1 MPISLLIRFI
11 SYIRPQIY
19 KLFYYGQKRDYKDCC
34 QGVALFAHL
43 DWRLLRCD
51 LIVKLYDSAQ
61 GADNRQGC
69 SCHNRHY
76 DHSS

>member
-11 SYIRPQIY
+11 SYIHPQIY

-43 DWRLLRCD
+43 DCRLLWCD

-61 GADNRQGC
+61 VSD
-69 SCHNRHY
+69 
-76 DHSS
+76 

>member
-19 KLFYYGQKRDYKDCC
+19 KLFYYGQERDYKACC
-34 QGVALFAHL
+34 QVVALFAHL
-43 DWRLLRCD
+43 DWRLFRCD

-61 GADNRQGC
+61 GSD
-69 SCHNRHY
+69 
-76 DHSS
+76 

>member
-34 QGVALFAHL
+34 QGVVIYPHL

-61 GADNRQGC
+61 GSD
-69 SCHNRHY
+69 
-76 DHSS
+76 